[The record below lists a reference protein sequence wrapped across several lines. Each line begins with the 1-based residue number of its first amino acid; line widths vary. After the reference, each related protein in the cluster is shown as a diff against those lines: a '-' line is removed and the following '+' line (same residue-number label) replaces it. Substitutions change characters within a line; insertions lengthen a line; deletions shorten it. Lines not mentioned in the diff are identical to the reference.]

1 MNGEIKLLLESIG
14 YLMKIPFLGMGYLPT
29 NPSAASKI
37 IQVIATAV
45 GCPLE
50 LDGKALLMKQAHALV

>member
-1 MNGEIKLLLESIG
+1 
-14 YLMKIPFLGMGYLPT
+14 MKIPFLGMGYLPT